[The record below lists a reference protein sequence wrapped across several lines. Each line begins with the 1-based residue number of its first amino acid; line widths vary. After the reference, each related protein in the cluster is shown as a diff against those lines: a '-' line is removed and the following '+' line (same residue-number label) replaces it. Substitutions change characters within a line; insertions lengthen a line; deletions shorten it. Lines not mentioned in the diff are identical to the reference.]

1 MYLERSWRR
10 CRSQRW
16 NQIAAKRR
24 PSWTRKL
31 SQPEMKFLEYVCSSQ
46 SISVIWFKSLILPW
60 PATPWWCLL
69 QLGGLPL
76 HLLLLIHSKDDLLK
90 KSAANL
96 FEESVQEPQRNTTF
110 QCRLTIAAQETEPT
124 RKRDEIKSKFAIQTL
139 SYATCPNDNTYFE
152 VFQCFSK

>member
-10 CRSQRW
+10 WRSQRW
-16 NQIAAKRR
+16 HQKAAKGR
-24 PSWTRKL
+24 PKWTRKL
-31 SQPEMKFLEYVCSSQ
+31 SQPEMRFLEYVCSFP
-46 SISVIWFKSLILPW
+46 SISVIWFKSLIIPW
-60 PATPWWCLL
+60 SATPWQCLP
-69 QLGGLPL
+69 QPGVLPL
-76 HLLLLIHSKDDLLK
+76 PLLLLIHSKDDLLK

-96 FEESVQEPQRNTTF
+96 FEESVQEPQRNTPF

-152 VFQCFSK
+152 VFQSFSK